1 MERDETRAAVQKA
14 IASLP
19 DIFRVVLVL
28 RDIEEY
34 NTEEVANL
42 LETNIAVV
50 KTRLHRA
57 RSALKKQ
64 LESQWSGGA
73 L

>member
-19 DIFRVVLVL
+19 HIFRVVLVL